1 VVEFGLDVKKDIAVD
16 KTKLDEM
23 SEVQSSKYYFYACE
37 LTEVKNELEIKENNL
52 KAKLATR
59 ELFYR
64 RNPPIDLKITE
75 GVITAL
81 VNADTEVLDARD
93 EVRVAK
99 EKVSAMYDIV
109 NALDVAQK
117 STDNLVKLHINKYY
131 NTTENTSG
139 MRDRLN

>member
-1 VVEFGLDVKKDIAVD
+1 MVEFGLDVKRDIAVD

-23 SEVQSSKYYFYACE
+23 SEVQSSKYYFYACQ
-37 LTEVKNELEIKENNL
+37 LSEVKNELEGKENDL
-52 KAKLATR
+52 KAVLATR

-75 GVITAL
+75 GVVTAL
-81 VNADTEVLDARD
+81 VNADKEVLDARD
-93 EVRVAK
+93 AVRVAK